1 MHTNLGWG
9 YRGSRGS
16 RGGRYQSG
24 GRQQSSSRGGS
35 SQTKSVS
42 ASASKKP
49 IKFDGDF
56 DFESSNAKFK
66 KDQME
71 EEFKQ
76 MKLVDGRK
84 ESDSGL
90 CIVCCQIGYRD
101 DQDTC
106 P

>member
-1 MHTNLGWG
+1 MHTDSGWG
-9 YRGSRGS
+9 YRGS

-90 CIVCCQIGYRD
+90 CIVCCQIGYPD
-101 DQDTC
+101 D
-106 P
+106 